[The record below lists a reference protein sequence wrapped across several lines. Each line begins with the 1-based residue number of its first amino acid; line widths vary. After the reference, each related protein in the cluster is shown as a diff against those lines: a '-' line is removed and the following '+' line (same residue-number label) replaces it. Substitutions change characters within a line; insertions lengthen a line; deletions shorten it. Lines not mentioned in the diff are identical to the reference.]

1 MKNLKGT
8 KTAENLLKA
17 FAGESQATMKYTY
30 YASKAKKEGY
40 VQISNIFTETAG
52 NEKEHA
58 KIFLKYLLE
67 DESLPDTAI
76 DINAGYAVALGDTKA
91 NLNSAANGEE
101 EEWDK
106 LYPAFAKVAEEEGF
120 ADIAESFRIIAGIE
134 NHHKERYRKLLANIE
149 DGSVFKK
156 ENSTLWKCLN
166 CGYIYEGAVAPEKC
180 PACNHPQGYFEI
192 LSENY

>member
-8 KTAENLLKA
+8 KTAENLMKA

-67 DESLPDTAI
+67 DKSLPDTAI
-76 DINAGYAVALGDTKA
+76 DINAGYAVALGDTKS
-91 NLNSAANGEE
+91 NLNSAANGEQ
-101 EEWDK
+101 EEWDD
-106 LYPAFAKVAEEEGF
+106 LYPHFASVAEEEGF
-120 ADIAESFRIIAGIE
+120 TDIAKSFRIIAEIE
-134 NHHKERYRKLLANIE
+134 NHHKDRYRKLLANIE
-149 DGSVFKK
+149 DNSIFKK
-156 ENSTLWKCLN
+156 ESPTLWKCLN
-166 CGYIYEGAVAPEKC
+166 CGYIYEGAEAPEEC